1 MMRRH
6 ETPDR
11 KSSPLILI
19 FEHRVYFRDLHG
31 EHWRVYDVVLAPDEE
46 SRERRLPIM
55 PPDKRA
61 VYREFVSRS
70 GERREY
76 AYLPDAMRGTPLS
89 VQQLMRQLALAGIIP
104 PKK

>member
-11 KSSPLILI
+11 KNAPLILI
-19 FEHRVYFRDLHG
+19 FEHRVYFRDIRG
-31 EHWRVYDVVLAPDEE
+31 EHWRVYDVVMAPDEE
-46 SRERRLPIM
+46 SRERRLSIM

-61 VYREFVSRS
+61 VGREFVSRS

-76 AYLPDAMRGTPLS
+76 TYLPDAMRGAPLT
-89 VQQLMRQLALAGIIP
+89 VQQLMRQLGLAGVIR
-104 PKK
+104 PKN

>member
-1 MMRRH
+1 MMRHH

-11 KSSPLILI
+11 KNSPLILI
-19 FEHRVYFRDLHG
+19 FEHRVYFRDPHG
-31 EHWRVYDVVLAPDEE
+31 EHWRVYDVVMAPDEE
-46 SRERRLPIM
+46 SRERQFPIM

-76 AYLPDAMRGTPLS
+76 AYLPDAIRGTPLS
-89 VQQLMRQLALAGIIP
+89 VQQLMRQLGLAGVIRP
-104 PKK
+104 RK

>member
-1 MMRRH
+1 MRH
-6 ETPDR
+6 
-11 KSSPLILI
+11 
-19 FEHRVYFRDLHG
+19 HVYFRDLHG
-31 EHWRVYDVVLAPDEE
+31 EHWRVHDIVMGPDEE

-76 AYLPDAMRGTPLS
+76 TYRPDAMRGTPLS
-89 VQQLMRQLALAGIIP
+89 VHQLVRQLGLAEVIRP
-104 PKK
+104 RK